1 VFLPED
7 LHKML
12 MHKMFK
18 DRNYL
23 VTANVGDGWRSSI
36 LSHDGWAFT
45 VATPEINGY
54 LTGPLSVVQ

>member
-1 VFLPED
+1 
-7 LHKML
+7 ML